1 MLGEGLGRL
10 ISWPWCIKVSRPYW
24 RSRLRA
30 VICQSSFPV
39 GRFGRRHTTASL
51 ALLLVRLVDVMLD
64 VSGPWPHGGHKV
76 VILQVGGMLECM
88 TQTCWK
94 SGVRLDSSLSLDIS
108 EWSPALSRLG
118 LAL

>member
-39 GRFGRRHTTASL
+39 ATQVRPTTHHCIIGTP
-51 ALLLVRLVDVMLD
+51 LLLVRLVDVMLD
-64 VSGPWPHGGHKV
+64 VSGPWPHGGLKV

-88 TQTCWK
+88 TKRARNPEC
-94 SGVRLDSSLSLDIS
+94 
-108 EWSPALSRLG
+108 A
-118 LAL
+118 